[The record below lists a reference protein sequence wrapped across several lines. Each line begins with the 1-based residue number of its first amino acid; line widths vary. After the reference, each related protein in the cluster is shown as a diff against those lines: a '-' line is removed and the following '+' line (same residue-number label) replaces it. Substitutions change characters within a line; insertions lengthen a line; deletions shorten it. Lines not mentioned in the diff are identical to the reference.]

1 MTIAVITHCN
11 EGIRIKIGNRLDVY
25 ANATY
30 LAEEHARFKSEVI
43 EQAKVLADL
52 CLPLR
57 RLANHMTVA
66 SGAGAELADKDHVR
80 IFDQGPAEIEAIIDA
95 VGVLVKEVSA

>member
-1 MTIAVITHCN
+1 MTIAVITHSN
-11 EGIRIKIGNRLDVY
+11 EGIRVKIGDRLEVY
-25 ANATY
+25 ANAMY
-30 LAEEHARFKSEVI
+30 LAEEHARFKSEMM

-66 SGAGAELADKDHVR
+66 SGKDTGLAKEDHVR
-80 IFDQGPAEIEAIIDA
+80 IFDQGPAEIEAMIDA
-95 VGVLVKEVSA
+95 VGMLVKELAS